1 MKPGQPARHDYEYK
15 RNGTANLFMLFAP
28 LEGWRHVEVTE
39 RRTAIDYAKI
49 LRDLADIHF
58 PKAER
63 IVLVQDNLN
72 THTPA
77 SLYEAF
83 EPADLPP
90 DRLRALRAAFLSTMR
105 DTEFLGE
112 AHSLKIEIAP
122 VDGAS
127 LERIVREVIATPPQ
141 VKARGKQMLQ

>member
-1 MKPGQPARHDYEYK
+1 MR
-15 RNGTANLFMLFAP
+15 
-28 LEGWRHVEVTE
+28 VTE
-39 RRTAIDYAKI
+39 PQRFGGVTYDRNVHCEVIGHPFAA
-49 LRDLADIHF
+49 
-58 PKAER
+58 
-63 IVLVQDNLN
+63 
-72 THTPA
+72 
-77 SLYEAF
+77 
-83 EPADLPP
+83 PADLPP